1 MTPADFRRIRKALG
15 LTQPALAA
23 KLDLSH
29 FTISRF
35 ENGHQS
41 IPVAVELAMRAMEKD
56 AGK

>member
-1 MTPADFRRIRKALG
+1 MTPAEFHSIRKALG

-35 ENGHQS
+35 ENGHQA
-41 IPVAVELAMRAMEKD
+41 IPVAVALAMKAMEKET
-56 AGK
+56 GK